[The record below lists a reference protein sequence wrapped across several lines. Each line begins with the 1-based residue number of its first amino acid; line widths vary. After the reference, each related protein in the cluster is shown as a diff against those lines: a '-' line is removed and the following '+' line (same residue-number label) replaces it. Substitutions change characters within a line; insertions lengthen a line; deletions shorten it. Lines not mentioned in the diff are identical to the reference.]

1 VRERVLRA
9 PATHR
14 FAAVLSWSTTAT
26 GDGQAVASD
35 EATVEADIPLVSPTR
50 RLAAWGDGEPVAR
63 AREVVTVG

>member
-1 VRERVLRA
+1 
-9 PATHR
+9 
-14 FAAVLSWSTTAT
+14 VLSWSTTAT

-35 EATVEADIPLVSPTR
+35 EATVEADMPLVSPTR